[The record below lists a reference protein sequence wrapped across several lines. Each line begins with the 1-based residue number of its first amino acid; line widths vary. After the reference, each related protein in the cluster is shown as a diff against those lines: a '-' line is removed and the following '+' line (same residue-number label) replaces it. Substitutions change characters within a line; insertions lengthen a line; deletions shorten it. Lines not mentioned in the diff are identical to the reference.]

1 MLFDVALVSVVA
13 GLLCLDRRAVG
24 QTMLSQPIVSI
35 SLLGLLFGE
44 LELCLMIGAL
54 LQLFW
59 MSANLY
65 GANVPNNDTI
75 ASVTAVGAMLILR
88 KVNPDVHESFW
99 VVAVM
104 VTMPSAD
111 LGRRLQGVLDGY
123 NSRFS
128 ATVVKKTEG
137 AEPVSLFRY
146 VVGSMVLTFVAY
158 TLLAFLVTGLCFA
171 VLYYVGELFGS
182 DLASATDL
190 IAWFVLPALA
200 LAVSLSMI
208 RRRLHLA
215 LSVLSFVVLGLVFQ
229 SMGLIL

>member
-1 MLFDVALVSVVA
+1 MF
-13 GLLCLDRRAVG
+13 
-24 QTMLSQPIVSI
+24 
-35 SLLGLLFGE
+35 
-44 LELCLMIGAL
+44 
-54 LQLFW
+54 
-59 MSANLY
+59 ANLY

-75 ASVTAVGAMLILR
+75 ASVIAVGAMLILR
-88 KVNPDVHESFW
+88 VNQMCMRVW

-123 NSRFS
+123 TTVFS
-128 ATVVKKTEG
+128 HGCQENRGCRARIL
-137 AEPVSLFRY
+137 VSLCRR
-146 VVGSMVLTFVAY
+146 VDGLDVCAY

-190 IAWFVLPALA
+190 TPGSCCCLA

-215 LSVLSFVVLGLVFQ
+215 LSVLSLWF
-229 SMGLIL
+229 